1 MSVQNEFLFQ
11 GELLA
16 EHIDGLTGP
25 QEVLNSSIVLVDE
38 KNMQGTVAVSK
49 LGETRKSSQESN

>member
-16 EHIDGLTGP
+16 EHIDGLMGP
-25 QEVLNSSIVLVDE
+25 QEVLNSSIVLVD
-38 KNMQGTVAVSK
+38 KKKYARYCSCVKIGGN
-49 LGETRKSSQESN
+49 

>member
-25 QEVLNSSIVLVDE
+25 QEVLNSSIVLVDK

-49 LGETRKSSQESN
+49 LGETRKSS